1 MKKTYLVLLVLCSF
15 CSVFA
20 QNKVITLAQFI
31 QQVKQYHPV
40 AKQANLLVA
49 KASAEIL
56 MAKGAFDPT
65 INFDAANKTLDEKNY
80 YYYTNP
86 ELKLPLPVGDIKT
99 GVENNGGDRL
109 SSEITAGKSS
119 YFGVEV
125 PLAKGLLIDK
135 RRAALQMAKMYKK
148 QSEQE
153 QLIILNNLLFDAYVA
168 YTQWQT
174 MYQQYEVYNNFVTL
188 SNNRLRLVR
197 IAAQNG
203 DRSAMDTLE
212 ALTQLQQYQIQ
223 QTEAYTKLMNAR
235 LEVSNY
241 LWNEKDSAVNM
252 SDDYIPA
259 INVQE
264 MANINAES
272 LVNNAVLQSPAVQYY
287 NFKLDGLSIER
298 KLKKQNLL
306 PYINAK
312 ANLLNKDYAVF
323 NGFSTATLQNNYK
336 WGIDFKFPL
345 FIREG
350 RGEVKK
356 ATIKIQETQ
365 LELNNKKQQIQT
377 KILSYYNEYL
387 QLQKQ
392 IALAKQSQ
400 NNYNSLYKNELL
412 KFNNGESS
420 LFLVNSRESKL
431 LEAQQKLIELQFKQT
446 KAKYAIDWAAFALN

>member
-1 MKKTYLVLLVLCSF
+1 MKKTYLVLLVLCSV

-86 ELKLPLPVGDIKT
+86 ELKLPLPVGDIKN

-135 RRAALQMAKMYKK
+135 RRAALQMAKVYKK

-153 QLIILNNLLFDAYVA
+153 QLMILNNLLFDAYIA
-168 YTQWQT
+168 YTHWQT

-188 SNNRLRLVR
+188 SSNRLRLVR

-235 LEVSNY
+235 LDVSNY

-259 INVQE
+259 VTAQETASINT
-264 MANINAES
+264 ES
-272 LVNNAVLQSPAVQYY
+272 LVNNALLQSPAVQYY
-287 NFKLDGLSIER
+287 NFKLDGLNIER

-431 LEAQQKLIELQFKQT
+431 LEAQQKLIELQFKHT

>member
-1 MKKTYLVLLVLCSF
+1 MKKILLSLLVLF
-15 CSVFA
+15 SVFAASA
-20 QNKVITLAQFI
+20 QNKVITLEQFI
-31 QQVKQYHPV
+31 QQVKQYHPI
-40 AKQANLLVA
+40 AKQANLLIA
-49 KASAEIL
+49 KANAEIL

-65 INFDAANKTLDEKNY
+65 INFDATNKTLDEKNY

-86 ELKLPLPVGDIKT
+86 EFKLPLPVGDIKT
-99 GVENNGGDRL
+99 GIENNGGDRL
-109 SSEITAGKSS
+109 SSEITAGKNS
-119 YFGVEV
+119 YFGVEL
-125 PLAKGLLIDK
+125 PLAKGLVIDK
-135 RRAALQMAKMYKK
+135 RRAALQMAKIYKK
-148 QSEQE
+148 QSQQE
-153 QLIILNNLLFDAYVA
+153 QLLVLNNLLFDAYIA

-174 MYQQYEVYNNFVTL
+174 MHQQYEVFNNFVLL
-188 SNNRLRLVR
+188 SSNRLRLVK

-212 ALTQLQQYQIQ
+212 AFTQLQQYQIQ
-223 QTEAYTKLMNAR
+223 QTEAYTKLVNAK

-241 LWNEKDSAVNM
+241 LWNEKDSAVSINENF
-252 SDDYIPA
+252 IPA
-259 INVQE
+259 ITAQE
-264 MANINAES
+264 IANINAES
-272 LVNNAVLQSPAVQYY
+272 LANNAVMQSPAVQYY

-323 NGFSTATLQNNYK
+323 NGFSTATMQNNYK

-345 FIREG
+345 FLREG

-392 IALAKQSQ
+392 ITLAKQSQ

-431 LEAQQKLIELQFKQT
+431 LEAQQKLIDLQFKQA
-446 KAKYAIDWAAFALN
+446 KAKYAIDWAAFSLN